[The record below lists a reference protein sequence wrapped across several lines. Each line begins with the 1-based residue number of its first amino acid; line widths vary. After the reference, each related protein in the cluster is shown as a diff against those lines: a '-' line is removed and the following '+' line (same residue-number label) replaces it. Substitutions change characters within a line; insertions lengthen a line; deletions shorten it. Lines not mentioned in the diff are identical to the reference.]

1 VPWCAAQDQL
11 ERIQCEWRV
20 DLAQSELRMTKW
32 MFTTAIGTISVA
44 LLIAVPAL
52 HGAAGLLVLAGTAV
66 QMYAVARM

>member
-1 VPWCAAQDQL
+1 MPRSATQQQL
-11 ERIQCEWRV
+11 QRIQCEWRA

-52 HGAAGLLVLAGTAV
+52 HGAAGLLLLAGTAV
-66 QMYAVARM
+66 QMYALARM

>member
-1 VPWCAAQDQL
+1 
-11 ERIQCEWRV
+11 
-20 DLAQSELRMTKW
+20 MTKW